1 MELTI
6 VQDERRLEAEHEK
19 VLQQQTSR
27 PVTTRVR
34 DALRRFTQRNIVGKL
49 REETTTVFNQEE
61 YASEKEKYMKLFE
74 HLKGQEASLK
84 QLGLC
89 VSRTKSSMSRSMADA
104 AANVGLGDALFDV
117 GECNARIKMDHSDTR
132 FRDVMRQMQGKTTT
146 YGPTM
151 EQHVLPQLRQ
161 HVQSMEALRDNLE
174 LDFHT
179 AVHKMHD
186 AQHAL
191 VVVTRVLLGEFKR
204 VQSIK
209 GSLTEE
215 TLLLTC
221 TSMGQ
226 LMNQMTSIASAGT
239 ST

>member
-61 YASEKEKYMKLFE
+61 YASEKEKYLKLFE

-89 VSRTKSSMSRSMADA
+89 VSR
-104 AANVGLGDALFDV
+104 
-117 GECNARIKMDHSDTR
+117 ECNARIKMDHSDTR

-161 HVQSMEALRDNLE
+161 HVQSMEAL
-174 LDFHT
+174 
-179 AVHKMHD
+179 MHD

>member
-89 VSRTKSSMSRSMADA
+89 VSR
-104 AANVGLGDALFDV
+104 
-117 GECNARIKMDHSDTR
+117 ECNARIKMDHSDTR

>member
-161 HVQSMEALRDNLE
+161 HVQSMEAL
-174 LDFHT
+174 
-179 AVHKMHD
+179 MHD

>member
-61 YASEKEKYMKLFE
+61 YASEKEKYLKLFE

-89 VSRTKSSMSRSMADA
+89 VSR
-104 AANVGLGDALFDV
+104 LGDALFDV

-161 HVQSMEALRDNLE
+161 HVQSMEALMVQMHQRDNLE

-179 AVHKMHD
+179 AVHK
-186 AQHAL
+186 
-191 VVVTRVLLGEFKR
+191 
-204 VQSIK
+204 VQDLSNM
-209 GSLTEE
+209 S
-215 TLLLTC
+215 
-221 TSMGQ
+221 
-226 LMNQMTSIASAGT
+226 
-239 ST
+239 STG